1 MDNNHFDSNNTKS
14 IAEQLLALPLFQGLD
29 IDIELMNEIVKS
41 SRELHLLRNELIFR
55 TGERYHKGIY
65 FLLSGKVTL
74 VKKDMSTLS
83 HIYEYDSIGLT
94 AFFGKNMYENSA
106 TAFSDCYIIFL
117 PELALYRLMDKYKE
131 FKKRL
136 IKQIKQRFE
145 EFGSIHTNYLFN
157 TNTKQISKYMK
168 SPLIT
173 INASASVLDTIEL
186 FNRVNVQMLVVTGR
200 KNSIQGV
207 ITKDIIL
214 AKLPSMNANSKHKV
228 KQVMDKNPLYF
239 PCELP
244 TDTALGQLGSH
255 KQKYAIVTCDDKPI
269 GILSKDALLKA
280 ASENV
285 NIYLAN
291 IQNLNTIE
299 ELNSYLLNL
308 ISSAQYILSSAR
320 ISREEVESLSY
331 SHIAILRKVFDITS
345 NAFFKSHNFTL
356 SDYDYSYILL
366 GPLARKE
373 SDLSPFICTSIIL
386 DDSISDEE
394 LNNFKEYSK
403 AYLKN
408 IMLTGYKLNYQAADR
423 YMNSEFIKRKSECIK
438 EIDDW
443 VENPNNPS
451 NIPFFALT
459 DNTLLDGDNNMM
471 RDVNNYLDSKLC
483 DNPTLFG
490 KLLNTVTIKLPIS
503 FFSKFILSDIEEYKN
518 KINLFDNGIYYLS
531 VINKL
536 LKIYTG
542 INDTTTAARLRSLA
556 RFDLM
561 PKDLIKV
568 TMESY
573 DTIFATLLN
582 EQINQSIENQPITT
596 FIEPGSLSLVYQE
609 KLLRSFQFLADYI
622 NHAKKLIDDL

>member
-186 FNRVNVQMLVVTGR
+186 FNKVNVRLLVVTGR
-200 KNSIQGV
+200 RNAIQGI
-207 ITKDIIL
+207 ITKDMIL

-228 KQVMDKNPLYF
+228 KQIMDKNPLYF
-239 PCELP
+239 PCDLP
-244 TDTALGQLGSH
+244 TDTALGQLGAN
-255 KQKYAIVTCDDKPI
+255 KQKYAIVTCDDKPV

-345 NAFFKSHNFTL
+345 NTFSKSHNFTL

-373 SDLSPFICTSIIL
+373 SDLSPFICTAIIL
-386 DDSISDEE
+386 DDAISDEE
-394 LNNFKEYSK
+394 LSNFKEYSK

-408 IMLTGYKLNYQAADR
+408 IIRTGYDLNYQAADR
-423 YMNSEFIKRKSECIK
+423 YMNSEFIKRKSEWIK
-438 EIDDW
+438 DIDDW
-443 VENPNNPS
+443 IENPNNRS
-451 NIPFFALT
+451 NIPFFALN
-459 DNTLLDGDNNMM
+459 DSTLLDGDNDMM
-471 RDVNNYLDSKLC
+471 KEVSQYLYNKLRE
-483 DNPTLFG
+483 NPALFG
-490 KLLNTVTIKLPIS
+490 KLISAVTIKLPIS

-518 KINLFDNGIYYLS
+518 KINLFENGINYLS
-531 VINKL
+531 IINKI

-573 DTIFATLLN
+573 DIIFATLLN
-582 EQINQSIENQPITT
+582 EQINQSLENQPITT

>member
-1 MDNNHFDSNNTKS
+1 MDNNHFDSNNKKT
-14 IAEQLLALPLFQGLD
+14 IAEQLIALPLFQDLN
-29 IDIELMNEIVKS
+29 IDIEVMNNIVTS
-41 SRELHLLRNELIFR
+41 SRELHLLKNELIFR
-55 TGERYHKGIY
+55 RGERYHKGIY
-65 FLLSGKVTL
+65 FILSGKVTL
-74 VKKDMSTLS
+74 VKKDMSTIS

-117 PELALYRLMDKYKE
+117 PEIAIYQLMDKYKK
-131 FKKRL
+131 FKNRL

-145 EFGSIHTNYLFN
+145 EFGKIHTNFLFHS
-157 TNTKQISKYMK
+157 NTKQVSKYMK

-186 FNRVNVQMLVVTGR
+186 FNQVKVRMLIVTGR

-228 KQVMDKNPLYF
+228 KQIMDKNPLYL

-244 TDTALGQLGSH
+244 TDTALGHLSKNQ
-255 KQKYAIVTCDDKPI
+255 QKYAIVICNDQPVGVI
-269 GILSKDALLKA
+269 SKDALLKA

-285 NIYLAN
+285 NIYLAY
-291 IQNLNTIE
+291 IQDLNTIK
-299 ELNSYLLNL
+299 ELTSYLRNL
-308 ISSAQYILSSAR
+308 TSSAQYILSSAR

-331 SHIAILRKVFDITS
+331 SHLAILRKVFDITTNS
-345 NAFFKSHNFTL
+345 FATNNNFKL
-356 SDYDYSYILL
+356 SDYDYSYALL

-373 SDLSPFICTSIIL
+373 SDLSPFICTAIIL
-386 DDSISDEE
+386 NDDMSDEDV
-394 LNNFKEYSK
+394 NNFKEYSK

-408 IMLTGYKLNYQAADR
+408 IILTGYKLNYQAADR
-423 YMNSEFIKRKSECIK
+423 YMNSEFIKRKSEWLK
-438 EIDDW
+438 DIDDW
-443 VENPNNPS
+443 IASPNSRS
-451 NIPFFALT
+451 NIPFFALN
-459 DNTLLDGDNNMM
+459 DSILLDGDSDMFKELHT
-471 RDVNNYLDSKLC
+471 YLCGKLREH
-483 DNPTLFG
+483 PSLFG
-490 KLLNTVTIKLPIS
+490 KLINAVTIKLPIS
-503 FFSKFILSDIEEYKN
+503 FFSKFILSDIEEHKN
-518 KINLFDNGIYYLS
+518 KINLFENGINYLS
-531 VINKL
+531 IINKI

-556 RFDLM
+556 RLNLM

-573 DTIFATLLN
+573 DVIFATLLN
-582 EQINQSIENQPITT
+582 EQINQSLKNQPITT

-622 NHAKKLIDDL
+622 NHAKKLIEDL